1 MSNATVA
8 QRRLVAVALSVVAV
22 ALASCADKRIRD
34 LDVGI
39 SKDSMLKVVGRGAP
53 EGDSLPNIYRHNA
66 YLVQGKM
73 FEVYFFDPEN
83 RKLAD
88 SVGVPSKE
96 LTPIVVLDGRVEGW
110 GWRYASKLTEEYG
123 IPVREDVERDA
134 QRLAA
139 RKGG

>member
-1 MSNATVA
+1 MIQGKIAR
-8 QRRLVAVALSVVAV
+8 RRLGVALALAFAVALS
-22 ALASCADKRIRD
+22 SCADKRIRD

-88 SVGVPSKE
+88 SVAVHSKE
-96 LTPIVVLDGRVEGW
+96 LTPIVLLDGRVEGW
-110 GWRYASKLTEEYG
+110 GWRYASKLSRDYG

-134 QRLAA
+134 ERLAS
-139 RKGG
+139 RTKQ

>member
-1 MSNATVA
+1 MIQGKIAR
-8 QRRLVAVALSVVAV
+8 RRLGVALALAFAVALS
-22 ALASCADKRIRD
+22 SCADKRLRD

-83 RKLAD
+83 RDYRDTTVAVSPD
-88 SVGVPSKE
+88 D
-96 LTPIVVLDGRVEGW
+96 LTPIVLANGVVEGW
-110 GWRYASKLTEEYG
+110 GWRNASKWAEQYG
-123 IPVREDVERDA
+123 IPLKEDVVGR
-134 QRLAA
+134 R
-139 RKGG
+139 R

>member
-1 MSNATVA
+1 MSNSSVA
-8 QRRLVAVALSVVAV
+8 RRRLVAVALSVVAV

-83 RKLAD
+83 RD
-88 SVGVPSKE
+88 YTDTTVVVQPRD
-96 LTPIVVLDGRVEGW
+96 LTPIIVTEGRVEGW
-110 GWRYASKLTEEYG
+110 GWRSADKLAEDYN
-123 IPVREDVERDA
+123 IPVRQDLGR
-134 QRLAA
+134 R
-139 RKGG
+139 R